1 MKRILAGLLLALL
14 ILSGCARG
22 ALTLIDTPSCTIAQ
36 DGDTISVCSAQT
48 GEAHTITRRRVRGTA
63 PILRTLV
70 DSGAFLVQSRGGVLI
85 VEDRAAGVTYVIR

>member
-22 ALTLIDTPSCTIAQ
+22 AVTLIDTPSCTIAQ

-48 GEAHTITRRRVRGTA
+48 GEAHTITRRRVCGTA